1 MNEQQKK
8 SNKTQSIFKDNI
20 IRITRRIV
28 RNMKDDTQKF
38 DKAKAHLIDALNYKH
53 PRYESQSLD
62 TPRLFRVCYS
72 IHMNKFFEWILFVFG
87 YMFMFMVI
95 SDRESYV
102 VKIVIESILLSTFV
116 FDLLINIYCKQMDT
130 FEKTSKYSSLIKAK
144 VILNMLMIIDLIV
157 FITMPGW
164 LDRPVR
170 PFRVLRCRT
179 YKLIQLFPCFTI
191 LR

>member
-1 MNEQQKK
+1 
-8 SNKTQSIFKDNI
+8 
-20 IRITRRIV
+20 
-28 RNMKDDTQKF
+28 
-38 DKAKAHLIDALNYKH
+38 
-53 PRYESQSLD
+53 
-62 TPRLFRVCYS
+62 
-72 IHMNKFFEWILFVFG
+72 MNKFFEWILFVFG

-95 SDRESYV
+95 ADRESYV
-102 VKIVIESILLSTFV
+102 AKIVIESILLSTFV

-179 YKLIQLFPCFTI
+179 YKLI
-191 LR
+191 